1 MIYEVER
8 PLQVG
13 IPSVNTRNKTER
25 FAVNPVGNLLLI
37 DFECHK
43 LNYSW
48 KWFCDRK
55 YGFSG
60 GSSTILFLVF

>member
-43 LNYSW
+43 LNYS
-48 KWFCDRK
+48 
-55 YGFSG
+55 
-60 GSSTILFLVF
+60 